1 MPAPKDPIKYI
12 EYLNNMSKSMQ
23 LLPFRDSKPERMMQI
38 ALTLNDI
45 KFKKHTMITDSMKFY
60 HQVDI
65 FIEPNIC
72 IEVDGDYWHRQPK
85 ILLRDVEVNHKLN
98 LLGYNVIRI
107 WEKDIKNNA
116 QDCVSRIITM
126 IRLMGVV
133 P

>member
-1 MPAPKDPIKYI
+1 
-12 EYLNNMSKSMQ
+12 
-23 LLPFRDSKPERMMQI
+23 
-38 ALTLNDI
+38 
-45 KFKKHTMITDSMKFY
+45 MITDSMKFY